1 MLRSSGS
8 RPNRPSGLA
17 DDSGSA
23 ALEFLAAGVMLLVP
37 MVYLVTTLSH
47 IETAALATEGA
58 ARHAARVIARDGG
71 DDASETA
78 ARSVAATA
86 ADFGIDPAR
95 LETDVR
101 CAPDPADCRLPDS
114 VVTVDIS
121 VDVPLPLVP
130 TALDMALPL
139 RVPVSASASA
149 RVSDLAPVS

>member
-1 MLRSSGS
+1 MPRWRGS
-8 RPNRPSGLA
+8 RPSSSHLLD

-47 IETAALATEGA
+47 IETAAFATEGA
-58 ARHAARVIARDGG
+58 ARHAARIIARDGG
-71 DDASETA
+71 VDASGAA

-86 ADFGIDPAR
+86 ADFGVDPAR
-95 LETDVR
+95 LETEVR
-101 CAPDPADCRLPDS
+101 CDPDPGDCRLPDS
-114 VVTVDIS
+114 VVTVAIR

-130 TALDMALPL
+130 SALDIALPL